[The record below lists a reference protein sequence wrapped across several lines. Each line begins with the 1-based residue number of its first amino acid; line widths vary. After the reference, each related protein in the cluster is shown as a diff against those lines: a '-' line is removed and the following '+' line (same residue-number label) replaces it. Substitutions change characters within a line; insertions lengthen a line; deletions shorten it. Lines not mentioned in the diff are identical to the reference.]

1 LLRIPAFPLR
11 HGRRHLLGG
20 CWVAS
25 GADADADL
33 SRELV
38 GRPEGPMELGESLP
52 GEAAVP
58 LPAAAFLANL
68 G

>member
-1 LLRIPAFPLR
+1 M
-11 HGRRHLLGG
+11 
-20 CWVAS
+20 
-25 GADADADL
+25 L

-38 GRPEGPMELGESLP
+38 AAPKDQWSLASSTWAVALAIGGGARQGIAQAELP